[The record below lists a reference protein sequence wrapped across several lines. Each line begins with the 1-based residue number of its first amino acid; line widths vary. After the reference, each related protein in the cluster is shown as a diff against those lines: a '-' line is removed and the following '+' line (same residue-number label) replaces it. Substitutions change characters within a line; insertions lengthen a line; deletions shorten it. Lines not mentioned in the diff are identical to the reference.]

1 MGASGCIAAAR
12 VQGLVETGAACPPG
26 SSGNPGRP
34 AAAGPELAVA
44 GTGVTLTSAVAGIG
58 AGGAAGVRSPL
69 PSAAGSQRSAGGP
82 VAIAASGETP
92 GMLGGAGSPVEPSPS
107 PLAAGCDGGAAR
119 NRWAPSVP
127 EPSLGPG
134 TDTARRIGPSSL
146 QPGSSA
152 GVGKL
157 EGGGDG
163 ALRHAGAL

>member
-1 MGASGCIAAAR
+1 MGASGCIAVAR
-12 VQGLVETGAACPPG
+12 VQGLVETSGACPPG

-34 AAAGPELAVA
+34 AVAGPELAVA
-44 GTGVTLTSAVAGIG
+44 GAGVTLTSAVAGIG

-69 PSAAGSQRSAGGP
+69 LSAAGSQRSAGGP
-82 VAIAASGETP
+82 VAITVSRETP
-92 GMLGGAGSPVEPSPS
+92 GMLGGAGSPVEPLPS

-127 EPSLGPG
+127 EPPLGPG
-134 TDTARRIGPSSL
+134 MGPARWIGPSSL

-163 ALRHAGAL
+163 ALRHTGAL